1 MVEGIYSVGYN
12 PYSSYYKYNDDFL
25 AQSYFNNNNSV
36 PEVSFT
42 GSKNAPASSDK
53 DEESSNNSALW
64 TVLFVAGAFLT
75 GKYFNKIKGFF
86 SKGSTPEVLN
96 KANRTLN
103 KAKDKVEGVV
113 TQNKKQRIKNT
124 SSTGAA
130 NTVTNSRESEII
142 NNIDTRHVNS
152 NTRKNVED
160 SLDSVVTPSQQADYD
175 AQIAYRPMSQ
185 KQNAANSRNNT
196 KNAKERADKNS
207 IANNS
212 KGGEKLEAVS
222 ANTAKAEQTAVKIA
236 DGAHVYPENKNTYFT
251 KNGKVTKIILA
262 NGNKEVTDPL
272 KIAKHLNKHNIQIE
286 TFANISKKKLNV
298 CA

>member
-1 MVEGIYSVGYN
+1 MVEGISSVGYN

-160 SLDSVVTPSQQADYD
+160 SLDSVVTP
-175 AQIAYRPMSQ
+175 
-185 KQNAANSRNNT
+185 
-196 KNAKERADKNS
+196 
-207 IANNS
+207 
-212 KGGEKLEAVS
+212 
-222 ANTAKAEQTAVKIA
+222 
-236 DGAHVYPENKNTYFT
+236 
-251 KNGKVTKIILA
+251 
-262 NGNKEVTDPL
+262 
-272 KIAKHLNKHNIQIE
+272 
-286 TFANISKKKLNV
+286 
-298 CA
+298 